1 MEKTYTITLIPDPET
16 ILDLLADAEAELF
29 HASTDNPEN
38 QHLRNAASAA
48 RQALEEFARAIG
60 KIH

>member
-1 MEKTYTITLIPDPET
+1 MENITLISDSET
-16 ILDLLADAEAELF
+16 ILGLLADAEMELF

-38 QHLRNAASAA
+38 QHIHNAYIAA

-60 KIH
+60 KLN